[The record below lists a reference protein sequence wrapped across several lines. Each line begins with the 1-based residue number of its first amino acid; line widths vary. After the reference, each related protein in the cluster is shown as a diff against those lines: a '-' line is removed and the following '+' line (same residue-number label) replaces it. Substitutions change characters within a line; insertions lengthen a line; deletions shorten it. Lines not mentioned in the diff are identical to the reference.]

1 MGSQNIIEAALD
13 NKVSNVIA
21 LSTDKAVSQLIY
33 MENKNFVLKNYL
45 FQQIIFLEK
54 RILNLCC
61 KVREYLE
68 VIEDQFF
75 HILKI

>member
-21 LSTDKAVSQLIY
+21 LSTDKLFLQLIY
-33 MENKNFVLKNYL
+33 MGQQNFALKNYL

-54 RILNLCC
+54 ISNL
-61 KVREYLE
+61 VL
-68 VIEDQFF
+68 
-75 HILKI
+75 